1 MRLHCNW
8 LKTHLSF
15 KTEYLEI
22 LSSAAR
28 SAAAPAS
35 LAVAATYE
43 SATVQTAVTS
53 QADIIIIIIT

>member
-1 MRLHCNW
+1 LSGPSDSTAIGW
-8 LKTHLSF
+8 KTHLSY
-15 KTEYLEI
+15 KPEYLEI

-43 SATVQTAVTS
+43 SATVHTAVTP
-53 QADIIIIIIT
+53 